1 MESQSLDEVYTKQ
14 KDFIEILKTGKR
26 KHLHET
32 RSQESKQ
39 IRSLKRGGKSVMIK
53 EELEKGITDPKE
65 IGKNLGLTSVQVAD
79 ARKTL
84 RNWKLDLPRT
94 TRDYA
99 EIQKAIEIENDDK
112 KLQGVLDSLSM
123 ESVTSFI
130 RNNKDQTTFLYL
142 GNLLGEL
149 GYIKNARL
157 VGEKLKASGI
167 PVAKY
172 TRALKEEGKSLITW
186 VVLNKDKQRISD
198 VADEMFKSSELRK
211 KS

>member
-84 RNWKLDLPRT
+84 RNWKLDLPRI

-99 EIQKAIEIENDDK
+99 EIQKAIEVENDDK
-112 KLQGVLDSLSM
+112 KLQGVLDGLSM
-123 ESVTSFI
+123 ESVTSFV
-130 RNNKDQTTFLYL
+130 RNNKNQTTFLYL

-149 GYIKNARL
+149 GYTKNARL
-157 VGEKLKASGI
+157 VGEKLKADGI

-172 TRALKEEGKSLITW
+172 MRALRGEGKSLITW

-211 KS
+211 RP

>member
-39 IRSLKRGGKSVMIK
+39 IMSSKQGGKSVMIK

-84 RNWKLDLPRT
+84 RNWKLDLPRI

-99 EIQKAIEIENDDK
+99 EIQKAIEVENDDK
-112 KLQGVLDSLSM
+112 KLQGVLDGLSM
-123 ESVTSFI
+123 ESVTSFV
-130 RNNKDQTTFLYL
+130 RNNKNQTTFLYL

-149 GYIKNARL
+149 GYTKNARL
-157 VGEKLKASGI
+157 VGEKLKADGI

-172 TRALKEEGKSLITW
+172 MRALRGEGKSLITW

-211 KS
+211 RP